1 MGKMGKM
8 GGSPKI
14 PQNAKNAKIG
24 KIGDFTQIPQKWD
37 FGDCGGE
44 HTPQAQYDN
53 YFQNNPWI
61 SILHTSIEG
70 IYFTLFISH

>member
-1 MGKMGKM
+1 MRKMGKM
-8 GGSPKI
+8 PKM
-14 PQNAKNAKIG
+14 G

-37 FGDCGGE
+37 FGDCGDE

-53 YFQNNPWI
+53 YFQNNPCI
-61 SILHTSIEG
+61 PILHTSIEG

>member
-1 MGKMGKM
+1 MRKMGKM
-8 GGSPKI
+8 PKM
-14 PQNAKNAKIG
+14 G

-37 FGDCGGE
+37 FGDCGDE

-61 SILHTSIEG
+61 PILHTSIEG
-70 IYFTLFISH
+70 IYFTPFISH